1 MVHTRTLSV
10 SETSSLPTQP
20 LGAPASRVELLAQR
34 LRPFGPVFAR
44 GLLVHHGQGHGCPP
58 IPGCLCLAEQINSP
72 QNSGNQESWAGP
84 GGAGAGS
91 GGAAETRKST
101 MPTPIPTAS
110 KSAGRALVIG
120 GSLAGLFAGLLLR
133 RGGFDVDIYER
144 VHGALAG
151 RGAGIVTHAMLEE
164 ALDAAGIAWH
174 EDLGVE
180 VATRR
185 VYDLAGRLVLE
196 WPYPQIL
203 TAWDRLYDMLRRA
216 FPSERYHDG
225 KELAAIEAR
234 RAPRDRALRRRQQ
247 RRGRSPDR
255 RRRAALDGARAT
267 APRHRAALCRL
278 CGVARASCRKR
289 RSRRRC
295 MRELFMHMAFCL
307 PPGEQMLGYPVAGPD
322 NDLRPGHRRYN
333 LVWYRPAEPQR
344 ALKRLL
350 TDEAGV
356 THALSIP
363 PPLISRDVIAEMRA
377 AAETVLAPQ
386 FRDLIRL
393 AGQPILQPIY
403 DIELPRMA
411 FGRVAIIGDA
421 AFVARPHVGAGV
433 TKAAQ
438 DALALARALSRAAS
452 IEAGPRRHGSEPAR
466 LRPPHHRTR
475 PRARRLPARDP
486 RDAGGSAQRR
496 ALPHPGRDGAGDGDA
511 GVSDGVSGS
520 TGVGS

>member
-1 MVHTRTLSV
+1 
-10 SETSSLPTQP
+10 
-20 LGAPASRVELLAQR
+20 
-34 LRPFGPVFAR
+34 
-44 GLLVHHGQGHGCPP
+44 
-58 IPGCLCLAEQINSP
+58 
-72 QNSGNQESWAGP
+72 
-84 GGAGAGS
+84 
-91 GGAAETRKST
+91 
-101 MPTPIPTAS
+101 MPTPNPSAS
-110 KSAGRALVIG
+110 KNSGRALIIG

-133 RGGFDVDIYER
+133 RGGFEVDIYER

-164 ALDAAGIAWH
+164 TLDAAGIAWH
-174 EDLGVE
+174 EDLGVA

-216 FPSERYHDG
+216 FPSEHYHDG

-234 RAPRDRALRRRQQ
+234 ADRVTARFADGSSAEGDLLIGADGLRSTVRGQLLPDIVPLYAGYAAWRALV
-247 RRGRSPDR
+247 PE
-255 RRRAALDGARAT
+255 AAI
-267 APRHRAALCRL
+267 PPALH
-278 CGVARASCRKR
+278 A
-289 RSRRRC
+289 
-295 MRELFMHMAFCL
+295 ELFMHMAFCL
-307 PPGEQMLGYPVAGPD
+307 PPGEQILGYPVAGPD
-322 NDLRPGHRRYN
+322 NDLRPGRRRYN

-363 PPLISRDVIAEMRA
+363 PPLISREVIAEMRA

-393 AGQPILQPIY
+393 AGQPILQAIY
-403 DIELPRMA
+403 DIESPRMA
-411 FGRVAIIGDA
+411 FGRIAIIGDA

-438 DALALARALSRAAS
+438 DALFLARALSQASS
-452 IEAGPRRHGSEPAR
+452 IEEGLAAMETSRLAFGRRIIA
-466 LRPPHHRTR
+466 
-475 PRARRLPARDP
+475 RARELGACLQQTRATPAEARNAARFRTP
-486 RDAGGSAQRR
+486 DATVRETAT
-496 ALPHPGRDGAGDGDA
+496 LEFL
-511 GVSDGVSGS
+511 
-520 TGVGS
+520 TG

>member
-1 MVHTRTLSV
+1 VTLGRRRRLQRRLGV
-10 SETSSLPTQP
+10 GLGDTQ
-20 LGAPASRVELLAQR
+20 
-34 LRPFGPVFAR
+34 
-44 GLLVHHGQGHGCPP
+44 
-58 IPGCLCLAEQINSP
+58 
-72 QNSGNQESWAGP
+72 
-84 GGAGAGS
+84 
-91 GGAAETRKST
+91 ST

-110 KSAGRALVIG
+110 KSSGRALVIG

-174 EDLGVE
+174 EDLGVD

-225 KELAAIEAR
+225 KELAAIETGAQRVTAR
-234 RAPRDRALRRRQQ
+234 FADGSSAEGDLLIGADGLRSTVRGALLPDIVPLYAGYAAWRALVAEAAM
-247 RRGRSPDR
+247 P
-255 RRRAALDGARAT
+255 RALHAD
-267 APRHRAALCRL
+267 
-278 CGVARASCRKR
+278 
-289 RSRRRC
+289 
-295 MRELFMHMAFCL
+295 LFMHMAFCL
-307 PPGEQMLGYPVAGPD
+307 PPGEQILGYPVAGPG

-333 LVWYRPAEPQR
+333 LVWYRPAEPAR
-344 ALKRLL
+344 ALRRLL

-363 PPLISRDVIAEMRA
+363 PPLISRAVIAEMRA

-386 FRDLIRL
+386 FRDLIAL
-393 AGQPILQPIY
+393 AGQPILQAIY
-403 DIELPRMA
+403 DIESPRMA
-411 FGRVAIIGDA
+411 FGRIALIGDA

-438 DALALARALSRAAS
+438 DALVLARALSGASS
-452 IEAGPRRHGSEPAR
+452 IEDGLAAMEASRLAFGRRIIA
-466 LRPPHHRTR
+466 
-475 PRARRLPARDP
+475 RARELGACLQQTHATPAEARNAARFRTP
-486 RDAGGSAQRR
+486 DATVRETAT
-496 ALPHPGRDGAGDGDA
+496 LEFL
-511 GVSDGVSGS
+511 
-520 TGVGS
+520 TE